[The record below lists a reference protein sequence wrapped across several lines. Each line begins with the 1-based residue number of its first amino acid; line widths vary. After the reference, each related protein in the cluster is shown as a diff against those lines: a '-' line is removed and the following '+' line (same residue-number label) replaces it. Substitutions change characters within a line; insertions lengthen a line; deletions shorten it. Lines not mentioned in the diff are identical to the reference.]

1 MTLEQVQQGL
11 IDYLVSQDIHAIPA
25 WQKES
30 RKAHR
35 TAVAVVSLKSLELT
49 SLGQQNYLGERV
61 EEGGTL
67 RIPIYGRKLALTF
80 GLDLYAPKGEAE
92 QCHALFA
99 QLGQALCLSGPE
111 GLTVE
116 KLCCGEIRYDSE
128 ADCLTCSAEL
138 VTGAWCY
145 LTTQEDGEEI
155 TEFIVKGDTS
165 V

>member
-11 IDYLVSQDIHAIPA
+11 IEYLVGQNIHAIPA
-25 WQKES
+25 WQKE
-30 RKAHR
+30 RR
-35 TAVAVVSLKSLELT
+35 TVHGKAVAVVSLKSLELT
-49 SLGQQNYLGERV
+49 SLGQQNYLGEQI

-67 RIPIYGRKLALTF
+67 RIPIYGRKLELTF
-80 GLDLYAPKGEAE
+80 GLDLYAPKGEAA

-99 QLGQALCLSGPE
+99 QLGQALCLSSPQ

-116 KLCCGEIRYDSE
+116 KLCCGDVRYDSDG
-128 ADCLTCSAEL
+128 DCLTCSAEL